1 MPRSGHSEHPAGV
14 RHQFGM
20 LSAFSVER
28 CPPSRWNTVRHQ
40 RGIVSAIAWNTQS
53 GLVTLCGQLHELRS
67 VVGRSLIAEF
77 ESFINSLVETP
88 REFDRTFALYHINL
102 QQFDQAGKLLSENLE
117 QEIRSAA
124 TIGGATAGLG
134 AAAGA
139 ATAFGAP
146 TAAMAVATTFGTSST
161 GIAISTL
168 SGAAATKAALAWLG
182 GGALTAGGTGIA
194 GGNAL
199 LALAGPIGW
208 ALAGGSLAAGIGWT
222 AYKNRATIEDG

>member
-1 MPRSGHSEHPAGV
+1 
-14 RHQFGM
+14 M
-20 LSAFSVER
+20 LKFTEASQARDRVAEIEKSLAQE
-28 CPPSRWNTVRHQ
+28 
-40 RGIVSAIAWNTQS
+40 QS

-168 SGAAATKAALAWLG
+168 SGAAATKAALATKRRPPG
-182 GGALTAGGTGIA
+182 SAGEA
-194 GGNAL
+194 V
-199 LALAGPIGW
+199 
-208 ALAGGSLAAGIGWT
+208 
-222 AYKNRATIEDG
+222 EV